1 MRGRGLGIG
10 FVRRE
15 RGKEGSF
22 ESGVNFRLLPL
33 FGIVRGSDAIGA
45 GWGWAGCGEGTALI
59 VDFAAMAEGLM
70 TGGTAMPCL
79 CEEGGRDDIPTVVGA
94 GAIVMCVDFTGLP
107 AAAADNA
114 SSNCFIKSR
123 LSISS
128 LASSKKSSMTI
139 LFRNELSSPNSI
151 GRNCGIGLIGIVGA
165 VGLIVSLSS
174 VIDIRFRAL
183 FRKCEKKPDFPP
195 VSSAFGSPI
204 GEMFAAEG
212 DATSPDVEDSCRPTF
227 VGDCVARDD
236 CAARADCAS
245 RAAACKAKVFITG
258 TRMGLFSGFGVS
270 SSFSGFRGIWWSER
284 NSSPC
289 NGLTGRIVGSDKSG
303 AL

>member
-1 MRGRGLGIG
+1 VVGTSSRMRGRGLGNG

-33 FGIVRGSDAIGA
+33 LGIARGTDTVGA
-45 GWGWAGCGEGTALI
+45 GWGWAGYGEGTCLI
-59 VDFAAMAEGLM
+59 VDFAAMVVGLI
-70 TGGTAMPCL
+70 TGGTPILCL
-79 CEEGGRDDIPTVVGA
+79 CEEGGRDDIPTLVGA

-139 LFRNELSSPNSI
+139 LFRNELSSPKSM
-151 GRNCGIGLIGIVGA
+151 GRNCGTGLMGIVGA
-165 VGLIVSLSS
+165 VGLTALVVSLSS

-195 VSSAFGSPI
+195 VSSLFGSPL
-204 GEMFAAEG
+204 GETFVADG
-212 DATSPDVEDSCRPTF
+212 DATSPDVEDNCRPIF

-258 TRMGLFSGFGVS
+258 TRAGLFSGFGVS
-270 SSFSGFRGIWWSER
+270 SSFSGFRGI
-284 NSSPC
+284 
-289 NGLTGRIVGSDKSG
+289 
-303 AL
+303 